1 MKNVYL
7 TSLRSIDIPNNR
19 PFGSPTFPSKVRW
32 YLSTY
37 FSTK

>member
-7 TSLRSIDIPNNR
+7 TSLRSTDIPNR
-19 PFGSPTFPSKVRW
+19 RLYGGSTFQPKVRW